1 MLSNGPGIQ
10 PRSTDGHQKQF
21 DELLRWLDIPLS
33 LSPAE
38 KLSRLRKVPSRQMI
52 SAQSSMKLHEF
63 CPVTDGSFISKDII
77 QSINDGS
84 FAKQLIARGIKIMNG
99 EVQSEHYLYGV
110 RSPHKFMIR
119 QLTILEGMA
128 YSRLE
133 L

>member
-1 MLSNGPGIQ
+1 MA
-10 PRSTDGHQKQF
+10 GHT
-21 DELLRWLDIPLS
+21 PL
-33 LSPAE
+33 AE
-38 KLSRLRKVPSRQMI
+38 PVGEVVSSRQMI

-63 CPVTDGSFISKDII
+63 RPVTDGSFISKDII